1 MKTEIETSILTIK
14 KQLEKQI
21 NEGNLTIEKLAEI
34 IKTHPNNIIKRRFK
48 NQRWQNDE
56 VIIMRELGLII

>member
-1 MKTEIETSILTIK
+1 MKTEIETSYLTIK

-21 NEGNLTIEKLAEI
+21 NEGKLTIEKLAETL
-34 IKTHPNNIIKRRFK
+34 KTHPNNITRRFK

>member
-1 MKTEIETSILTIK
+1 MKTEIETSSLTIK

-21 NEGNLTIEKLAEI
+21 NEGKLTIEKLAEI
-34 IKTHPNNIIKRRFK
+34 LKTDSKNIIARRFN